1 MSSAQE
7 TLAAYKERLDRYLDQ
22 SVAMETA
29 PARLREAMRYS
40 LLSGGKRL
48 RGCLLLAACEMA
60 DGDKE
65 AALPFAAALEM
76 IHAYSLIH
84 DDLPA
89 MDNDTLRR
97 GRPTNHVVFGEAM
110 AILAGDGLLTHA
122 FEIMAAS
129 PHPRAFR
136 ALGEIVKAA
145 GVGGM
150 LAGQTLDVTME
161 GAPPDIHLVQSIHAG
176 KTAALLTAP
185 VTAGLILADADAS
198 RIEAGRAYGFH
209 LGMAFQIVDDL
220 LDLEGDPALMG
231 KTLGKDV
238 QEGKL
243 TWPACVGIPQARLD
257 AETHIRAAANAL
269 SLFGERADFLRA
281 LAFSTLHRVQ

>member
-1 MSSAQE
+1 MSE
-7 TLAAYKERLDRYLDQ
+7 KEMLNAYKARLETYLD
-22 SVAMETA
+22 ALPMTGA
-29 PARLREAMRYS
+29 PDKPREAMRYS
-40 LLSGGKRL
+40 LLNGGKRL
-48 RGCLLLAACEMA
+48 RGCLLLAAN
-60 DGDKE
+60 DLGGGDAE

-97 GRPTNHVVFGEAM
+97 GKPTNHVVYGEAL
-110 AILAGDGLLTHA
+110 AILAGDALLTHA
-122 FEIMAAS
+122 VEVMAS
-129 PHPRAFR
+129 SGHPQAFA
-136 ALGEIVKAA
+136 ALGEIIRAA

-150 LAGQTLDVTME
+150 LAGQTLDVMNE
-161 GAPPDIHLVQSIHAG
+161 GAEPDIALVQEIHQG

-185 VTAGLILADADAS
+185 VTAGLILAGAEKALV
-198 RIEAGRAYGFH
+198 EAGRAYGCH

-238 QEGKL
+238 EEGKL
-243 TWPACVGIPQARLD
+243 TWPACVGVAQAKRD
-257 AETHIRAAANAL
+257 AKAHINQAVEAL
-269 SLFGERADFLRA
+269 APFGEKAPFLRA
-281 LAFSTLHRVQ
+281 LALSTLHRVQ

>member
-1 MSSAQE
+1 MNE
-7 TLAAYKERLDRYLDQ
+7 KEVLAAYKARLEAYLD
-22 SVAMETA
+22 ALPMAGA
-29 PARLREAMRYS
+29 PDRLREAMRYS
-40 LLSGGKRL
+40 LLNGGKRL
-48 RGCLLLAACEMA
+48 RGCLLLAACELA
-60 DGDKE
+60 GGNTE
-65 AALPFAAALEM
+65 EALPFAAALEM

-97 GRPTNHVVFGEAM
+97 GKPTNHVVFGEAM

-122 FEIMAAS
+122 FEVMAAS
-129 PHPRAFR
+129 NHPRALR
-136 ALGEIVKAA
+136 ALGEIAKAA

-161 GAPPDIHLVQSIHAG
+161 GTEPTMDLVNTIHRG

-185 VTAGLILADADAS
+185 ITAGLILGGAS
-198 RIEAGRAYGFH
+198 DTEIEAGREYGYH

-231 KTLGKDV
+231 KTLGKD
-238 QEGKL
+238 QAEGKL
-243 TWPACVGIPQARLD
+243 TWPACVGVDQARKD
-257 AETHIRAAANAL
+257 AEAHIRAAADAL
-269 SLFGERADFLRA
+269 APFGKKAEFLQT

>member
-1 MSSAQE
+1 MSE
-7 TLAAYKERLDRYLDQ
+7 KEMLNAYKARLETYLD
-22 SVAMETA
+22 ALPMTGA
-29 PARLREAMRYS
+29 PDKLREAMRYS
-40 LLSGGKRL
+40 LLNGGKRL
-48 RGCLLLAACEMA
+48 RGCLLLAAN
-60 DGDKE
+60 DLGGGDAE

-97 GRPTNHVVFGEAM
+97 GKPTNHVVYGEAL
-110 AILAGDGLLTHA
+110 AILAGDALLTHA
-122 FEIMAAS
+122 VEVMAS
-129 PHPRAFR
+129 SGHPQAFA
-136 ALGEIVKAA
+136 ALGEIIRAA

-150 LAGQTLDVTME
+150 LAGQTLDVMNE
-161 GAPPDIHLVQSIHAG
+161 GAEPDIALVQEIHQG

-185 VTAGLILADADAS
+185 VTAGLILAGAEKALV
-198 RIEAGRAYGFH
+198 EAGRAYGCH

-238 QEGKL
+238 EEGKL
-243 TWPACVGIPQARLD
+243 TWPACVGVAQAKRD
-257 AETHIRAAANAL
+257 AKAHINQAVEAL
-269 SLFGERADFLRA
+269 APFGEKAPFLRA
-281 LAFSTLHRVQ
+281 LALSTLHRVQ

>member
-1 MSSAQE
+1 MNE
-7 TLAAYKERLDRYLDQ
+7 KEVLAAYKARLEAYLD
-22 SVAMETA
+22 ALPMAGA
-29 PARLREAMRYS
+29 PDRLREAMRYS
-40 LLSGGKRL
+40 LLNGGKRL
-48 RGCLLLAACEMA
+48 RGCLLLAACELA
-60 DGDKE
+60 GGNTE
-65 AALPFAAALEM
+65 EALPFAAALEM

-97 GRPTNHVVFGEAM
+97 GKPTNHVVFGEAM

-122 FEIMAAS
+122 FEVMAAAN
-129 PHPRAFR
+129 HPRALR
-136 ALGEIVKAA
+136 ALGEIAKAA

-161 GAPPDIHLVQSIHAG
+161 GTEPTMDLVNTIHRG

-185 VTAGLILADADAS
+185 ITAGLILGGAS
-198 RIEAGRAYGFH
+198 DTEIEAGREYGYH

-231 KTLGKDV
+231 KTLGKD
-238 QEGKL
+238 QAEGKL
-243 TWPACVGIPQARLD
+243 TWPACVGVDQARKD
-257 AETHIRAAANAL
+257 AEAHIRAAADAL
-269 SLFGERADFLRA
+269 APFGKKAEFLQT

>member
-1 MSSAQE
+1 MSWQE
-7 TLAAYKERLDRYLDQ
+7 QMQAYKARVEAALEALPMA
-22 SVAMETA
+22 SA
-29 PARLREAMRYS
+29 PDALREAMRYS

-48 RGCLLLAACEMA
+48 RGALVLASCDMA
-60 DGDKE
+60 GGKPED
-65 AALPFAAALEM
+65 ALPFAAAVEM

-97 GRPTNHVVFGEAM
+97 GKPTSHVVFGEAL
-110 AILAGDGLLTHA
+110 AILAGDALLTHA
-122 FEIMAAS
+122 FEVMSAS
-129 PHPRAFR
+129 RHPNALR
-136 ALGEIVKAA
+136 ALAEMARAA

-161 GAPPDIHLVQSIHAG
+161 GSKPEISLVQTIHRG

-185 VTAGLILADADAS
+185 VTAGLLLAGAGQTEL
-198 RIEAGRAYGFH
+198 EAGRQYGFH

-220 LDLEGDPALMG
+220 LDVEGDAALMG

-238 QEGKL
+238 RAGKL
-243 TWPACVGIPQARLD
+243 TWPACVGIAQARRD
-257 AETHIRAAANAL
+257 AAEHIRQAAEAL
-269 SLFGERADFLRA
+269 NVFGERAAFLRE
-281 LAFSTLHRVQ
+281 LAQATLDRRQ

>member
-1 MSSAQE
+1 MTCADTMSAWKARLE
-7 TLAAYKERLDRYLDQ
+7 AY
-22 SVAMETA
+22 MEQLPLPGA
-29 PARLREAMRYS
+29 PDILREAMRYS
-40 LLSGGKRL
+40 LLGGGKRL
-48 RGCLLLAACEMA
+48 RGCLLLAVCEM
-60 DGDKE
+60 DGGDAE

-97 GRPTNHVVFGEAM
+97 GKPTSHVKFGEAV
-110 AILAGDGLLTHA
+110 AILAGDALLTHA

-129 PHPRAFR
+129 PHPRAFQ
-136 ALGEIVKAA
+136 AMGEIARAA

-161 GAPPDIHLVQSIHAG
+161 GAEPEAALVEEIHKG

-185 VTAGLILADADAS
+185 VTAGLILSGAAGAL
-198 RIEAGRAYGFH
+198 IEAGRLYGYH

-220 LDLEGDPALMG
+220 LDLEGDAALMG
-231 KTLGKDV
+231 KTLGKDAAK
-238 QEGKL
+238 GKL
-243 TWPACVGIPQARLD
+243 TWPACVGPEQARLD
-257 AETHIRAAANAL
+257 ARRHIEAAADAL
-269 SLFGERADFLRA
+269 LPFGDKAEFLKA

>member
-1 MSSAQE
+1 MSE
-7 TLAAYKERLDRYLDQ
+7 GKTLADYKQALEAYLSALPM
-22 SVAMETA
+22 AGA
-29 PARLREAMRYS
+29 PDALREAMRYS

-48 RGCLLLAACEMA
+48 RGCLLLAACDMA
-60 DGDKE
+60 GGGMA

-97 GRPTNHVVFGEAM
+97 GKPTSHVVFGEAV

-122 FEIMAAS
+122 FEVMAAS
-129 PHPRAFR
+129 SHPHAFR
-136 ALGEIVKAA
+136 ALGEIARAA

-150 LAGQTLDVTME
+150 LAGQTLDVTLE
-161 GAPPDIHLVQSIHAG
+161 GTAPDRAVVERIHAG

-185 VTAGLILADADAS
+185 LAAGLILAGADAALV
-198 RIEAGRAYGFH
+198 EAGRVYGYH

-231 KTLGKDV
+231 KTLGKD
-238 QEGKL
+238 QSEGKL
-243 TWPACVGIPQARLD
+243 TWPASVGVTQARLD
-257 AETHIRAAANAL
+257 AEAHIRAAADAL
-269 SLFGERADFLRA
+269 APFGPRADFLRE